1 MPSNYKTPGV
11 YIEEQNAFPNGAVA
25 VPTAVPVFIG
35 YTEKASH
42 NGKALKGIPIRI
54 TSIEEYVEYFG
65 KDYRHQF
72 TLAAGSLNPFNAALL
87 FSPEQ
92 RFYFYNSIRLFYLNG
107 GANCYILCVGT
118 YSDTSDEPLTS
129 EIKSADFSDEVFT
142 ILAKEF
148 EPAIVVVP
156 DIISTV
162 KNNPT
167 ECYEVYKRVLKH
179 CHDAQSRFAIFDVY
193 CDDIKT
199 DIQNFRE
206 NIGIDYLNYGA
217 AYYPWL
223 NASVVTAGEI
233 NLHNLNCQ
241 PGQLKTQ
248 LPEPAV
254 AAIFAQ
260 WVAPADTDTA
270 EQKETS
276 YQQLHQALLTGSAV
290 YHQIMDEI
298 KVRLNLLP
306 PGGAMA
312 GIYTL
317 VDTSRGVWKA
327 PANVSLSGVN
337 SPSINISH
345 DQQEDINVDV
355 MTGKSIN
362 AIRPFPGVGTLVWGA
377 RTLDGNS
384 QDWRYINVRRT
395 MIMIEQSLKLACRAY
410 VFEPNDS
417 STWITI
423 KSMMENFLY
432 NLWKQGALA
441 GSVPEQAYSVKI
453 GPDITMTAADI
464 LNGYLTAVISLAI
477 VRPAEFIVLTFQQQQ
492 QV

>member
-1 MPSNYKTPGV
+1 
-11 YIEEQNAFPNGAVA
+11 
-25 VPTAVPVFIG
+25 
-35 YTEKASH
+35 
-42 NGKALKGIPIRI
+42 
-54 TSIEEYVEYFG
+54 
-65 KDYRHQF
+65 
-72 TLAAGSLNPFNAALL
+72 
-87 FSPEQ
+87 
-92 RFYFYNSIRLFYLNG
+92 
-107 GANCYILCVGT
+107 
-118 YSDTSDEPLTS
+118 
-129 EIKSADFSDEVFT
+129 
-142 ILAKEF
+142 
-148 EPAIVVVP
+148 
-156 DIISTV
+156 
-162 KNNPT
+162 
-167 ECYEVYKRVLKH
+167 
-179 CHDAQSRFAIFDVY
+179 
-193 CDDIKT
+193 
-199 DIQNFRE
+199 
-206 NIGIDYLNYGA
+206 
-217 AYYPWL
+217 
-223 NASVVTAGEI
+223 
-233 NLHNLNCQ
+233 
-241 PGQLKTQ
+241 
-248 LPEPAV
+248 
-254 AAIFAQ
+254 
-260 WVAPADTDTA
+260 
-270 EQKETS
+270 
-276 YQQLHQALLTGSAV
+276 
-290 YHQIMDEI
+290 MDEI
-298 KVRLNLLP
+298 RARLNLLP

-464 LNGYLTAVISLAI
+464 LNGYLTVVISLAI
-477 VRPAEFIVLTFQQQQ
+477 VRPAEFILLSFQQQQ